1 MKTAVLQVADTGPL
15 ESLVVM
21 LRHAGY
27 ECYLPNHAIQHE
39 LRNLGC
45 DTVLEIEGLVKHWG
59 YDRPF
64 DIPVADF
71 GLFQSCDLY
80 VDVKAHRNGPK
91 IWNSHPRLKTRTL
104 WYRINGGQPE
114 HVVNDRGDH
123 GDEVNPPCPVLTPN
137 LWYRGY
143 EKAYACW
150 PPFYRIDDY
159 YPKHNRLENNFA
171 SPICLIHNVE
181 GWGYHALVDNMRQIG
196 VKCYGVRS
204 PDGLIPHSEI
214 PGRLSQ
220 TLAMVHLK
228 SNDAPGYAL
237 YEALSAAC
245 PIVLTR
251 RLIWR
256 CQMQDLFIP
265 GETCYVFDRETHDA
279 LSSEDVKEC
288 TIDVVEALERLSDPK
303 ENQRIGTNGLFRL
316 KELMW
321 DADRDGD
328 SFKEFMERMFS

>member
-1 MKTAVLQVADTGPL
+1 
-15 ESLVVM
+15 
-21 LRHAGY
+21 
-27 ECYLPNHAIQHE
+27 
-39 LRNLGC
+39 
-45 DTVLEIEGLVKHWG
+45 
-59 YDRPF
+59 
-64 DIPVADF
+64 
-71 GLFQSCDLY
+71 
-80 VDVKAHRNGPK
+80 
-91 IWNSHPRLKTRTL
+91 
-104 WYRINGGQPE
+104 
-114 HVVNDRGDH
+114 
-123 GDEVNPPCPVLTPN
+123 
-137 LWYRGY
+137 
-143 EKAYACW
+143 
-150 PPFYRIDDY
+150 
-159 YPKHNRLENNFA
+159 
-171 SPICLIHNVE
+171 
-181 GWGYHALVDNMRQIG
+181 MRQIG